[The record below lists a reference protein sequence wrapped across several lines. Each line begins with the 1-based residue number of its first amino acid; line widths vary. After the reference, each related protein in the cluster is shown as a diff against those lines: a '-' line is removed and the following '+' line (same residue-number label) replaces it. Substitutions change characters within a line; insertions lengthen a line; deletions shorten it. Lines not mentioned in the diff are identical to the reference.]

1 MKKLFLIALMLV
13 PAFALA
19 DESAT
24 ATAQGSAPSE
34 LPKFT
39 ASQTV
44 TEEGTVIAV
53 DKKSRNVTIVAE
65 GDTVEFNCGPEVKN
79 FAQIAVGNI
88 VKAKY
93 TETLT
98 IHVEEAGAPGI
109 TAETTTSEAK
119 MGDMPKGTVTDKVE
133 VSATI
138 TAINKEAGTVTLKGM
153 KGNEFE
159 IEPRVKENLDKVK
172 VGQLV
177 VFTYTEVAAVSVEK
191 VKPEKKAKK

>member
-1 MKKLFLIALMLV
+1 MLV
-13 PAFALA
+13 PTIALA
-19 DESAT
+19 DDSAT
-24 ATAQGSAPSE
+24 ATAQGSAPGE

-53 DKKSRNVTIVAE
+53 DKKTRDVTIVSE
-65 GDTVEFNCGPEVKN
+65 GDTLTVNCGPEVKN
-79 FAQIAVGNI
+79 FGQIAVGNI

-98 IHVEEAGAPGI
+98 IRVEEAGSPGV

-119 MGDMPKGTVTDKVE
+119 MGDMPKGVVTDKTE

-153 KGNEFE
+153 QGDEFE
-159 IEPRVKENLDKVK
+159 ITPRVKENLDKVK

-177 VFTYTEVAAVSVEK
+177 IFTYTEVAAVSVEK